1 MPGAVVEMAD
11 LLLILH
17 HAGWLAFLLVFQS
30 NVVLDS
36 FKVLPMLKNKSD
48 KSKQSKSLFVRQ
60 LKQHEGFRGSLW
72 EIRFQCRNSTA

>member
-48 KSKQSKSLFVRQ
+48 KSK
-60 LKQHEGFRGSLW
+60 
-72 EIRFQCRNSTA
+72 